1 MELPKSL
8 EKVSKILSR
17 LPGLGPRQALRLSF
31 YLLRQDKNYQ
41 KDFLESFNNF
51 FTKIKLCQEC
61 SFPFE
66 TMNDNETLCSIC
78 RDKKRDHTLLCIV
91 EKETDLLT
99 IEKTNKYQG
108 LYHILGRLIN
118 DVNSENSKII
128 LLKLIKRIK
137 ENKPK
142 IKEVILALSPTSE
155 GNLTTYYLE
164 KSIKKIDL
172 GIKITK
178 LGRGLPQGGEV
189 EFADAE
195 TLVNA
200 LEGRK

>member
-78 RDKKRDHTLLCIV
+78 RDKKRDHTLLCVV

-164 KSIKKIDL
+164 KAIKNLKMD
-172 GIKITK
+172 IKITK
-178 LGRGLPQGGEV
+178 LALGIPQGGEI
-189 EFADAE
+189 EFADSE
-195 TLVNA
+195 TLINA